1 MGHVADHDLRVVLDA
16 IPAPVFYKDADGVYR
31 GCNKAFEAYLGK
43 RRDEIVGKDVYG
55 VSPKELADV
64 YKAADDALLARGG
77 VQIYEARVRYAD
89 GSYHDVVFHKATF
102 DGADGR
108 TAGLVGT
115 ILDITAR
122 KEAER
127 ALRESEERYR
137 ALVSAL
143 GEGIVLFSR
152 EQVVLACNPAAEA
165 ILRLD
170 RAAIL
175 SGAPWPMVHRDGRAL
190 PFADTPMAETLATGR
205 DQSGVVVQLRH
216 ADGSIAWIAITTRAI
231 SADSGD
237 VRPGSVVASFA
248 DVTERQLLE
257 QQLEHAALH
266 DPLTRLPNRTMF
278 LQGLGGALE
287 VARRRGERVAVAFV
301 DLDNFK
307 SINDTL
313 GHEMGDG
320 VLAEVGRRLADSLRA
335 SDLIARLG
343 GDEFC
348 ALVRGCSDAS
358 SVRWVAERLQEALMP
373 PIQVGPHTVRI
384 TASIG
389 LAVYPDHATDASS
402 LMQRADRAM
411 YRAKATGRNAV
422 TLSERETE
430 GAAAEGGTPRA
441 PEA

>member
-1 MGHVADHDLRVVLDA
+1 MAHVGDHDLRVVLDA
-16 IPAPVFYKDADGVYR
+16 IPAPVFYKDADGIYR

-43 RRDEIVGKDVYG
+43 GRDEIVGMDVYG

-77 VQIYEARVRYAD
+77 VQIYEARVRFAD

-102 DGADGR
+102 HGADGR
-108 TAGLVGT
+108 TSGLVGT

-122 KEAER
+122 KEAEK

-137 ALVSAL
+137 ALVAAL

-152 EQVVLACNPAAEA
+152 EGVLACNPAAEA

-175 SGAPWPMVHRDGRAL
+175 SGAPWPMVDRDGRAL
-190 PFADTPMAETLATGR
+190 PFAETPMAATLETGR
-205 DQSGVVVQLRH
+205 DQSGVVAQLRH
-216 ADGSIAWIAITTRAI
+216 ADGSTGWIAITTRAI
-231 SADSGD
+231 PADSRD
-237 VRPGSVVASFA
+237 ARPGSVVASFA
-248 DVTERQLLE
+248 DVTERQLFE
-257 QQLEHAALH
+257 QHLEHAALH

-278 LQGLGGALE
+278 LQHLGGALE
-287 VARRRGERVAVAFV
+287 VARLRGERVAVAFV
-301 DLDNFK
+301 DLDGFK
-307 SINDTL
+307 QVNDTF

-320 VLAEVGRRLADSLRA
+320 VLAEVGRRLADSIRA

-348 ALVRGCSDAS
+348 ALVRGCSDAP
-358 SVRWVAERLQEALMP
+358 SVRWIAERLQEALVP
-373 PIQVGPHTVRI
+373 PIEVGAHSVRI

-389 LAVYPDHATDASS
+389 IAVYPDDGTEGSS
-402 LMQRADRAM
+402 LLQHADRAM
-411 YRAKATGRNAV
+411 YRAKATGRNAIS
-422 TLSERETE
+422 LFDHE
-430 GAAAEGGTPRA
+430 AEA
-441 PEA
+441 